1 MTYAPFCPT
10 PFAASDIFRPAS
22 AASVPHRAAD
32 ASVRST
38 SRSAALDRRS
48 SAAASSAAAASA
60 LAFRDDRASRHGG
73 SRIVPP
79 SDPAR
84 PSTHTLAANAAAG
97 SSSSTPPFREIPS
110 SFDSSDVSESFWS
123 VPESFWSRSGVV
135 ASKASTRFSTPI
147 RSASAAHIRRRCVE
161 SASVSFSSAGRWIPG
176 MCSASKPGP
185 ERARKA
191 RPPPSPSP
199 TPTDLIENRSHLP
212 RGPHAFWTASLAA
225 AGASGKSPNLR
236 YRGGF

>member
-1 MTYAPFCPT
+1 MTYAPSCPT

-32 ASVRST
+32 ALVRST

-48 SAAASSAAAASA
+48 SAAASSLAAASA

-79 SDPAR
+79 SDPAW

-97 SSSSTPPFREIPS
+97 SSSSPPRSFREIPS
-110 SFDSSDVSESFWS
+110 SSFDSSN
-123 VPESFWSRSGVV
+123 VPESFRSRSGVV

-147 RSASAAHIRRRCVE
+147 RSASATHIRRRCVE
-161 SASVSFSSAGRWIPG
+161 SALVSFSSAGRWIPG
-176 MCSASKPGP
+176 MCSASRLGP

-225 AGASGKSPNLR
+225 AEASGKSPNLR